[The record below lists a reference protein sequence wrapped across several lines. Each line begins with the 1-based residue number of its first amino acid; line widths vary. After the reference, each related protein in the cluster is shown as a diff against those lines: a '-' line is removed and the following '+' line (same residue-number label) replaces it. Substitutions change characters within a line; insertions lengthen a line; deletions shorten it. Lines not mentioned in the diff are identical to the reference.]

1 MLVAAIISSA
11 GSLSKSNVLMA
22 RQISS
27 VSGQV
32 WILDD
37 VRANSESSRSSSMR
51 PNSESFAISRS
62 TIPEILQVSFDN
74 NVLSRGVKSS
84 LQAMHIVYEKVGRF
98 EDIRPTI
105 RDTQMLAQRRLRA
118 P

>member
-1 MLVAAIISSA
+1 
-11 GSLSKSNVLMA
+11 
-22 RQISS
+22 
-27 VSGQV
+27 
-32 WILDD
+32 
-37 VRANSESSRSSSMR
+37 MR
-51 PNSESFAISRS
+51 PNSESFAISQS

-84 LQAMHIVYEKVGRF
+84 LQAMHIVYENVGRF

-105 RDTQMLAQRRLRA
+105 RDTQMLAQRRSRA

>member
-32 WILDD
+32 WILDN

-51 PNSESFAISRS
+51 PSESFAISQS

-74 NVLSRGVKSS
+74 NALSRGVKSS
-84 LQAMHIVYEKVGRF
+84 LQAMHIVYENVGRF

-105 RDTQMLAQRRLRA
+105 RDTQMFAQRRLRA

>member
-22 RQISS
+22 REISS

-32 WILDD
+32 WILDN

-51 PNSESFAISRS
+51 SNSESFAISQS
-62 TIPEILQVSFDN
+62 TIPAMLQVAFDN

-84 LQAMHIVYEKVGRF
+84 LLNLKNNACVSQASEP
-98 EDIRPTI
+98 RPK
-105 RDTQMLAQRRLRA
+105 
-118 P
+118 

>member
-1 MLVAAIISSA
+1 
-11 GSLSKSNVLMA
+11 
-22 RQISS
+22 
-27 VSGQV
+27 
-32 WILDD
+32 
-37 VRANSESSRSSSMR
+37 
-51 PNSESFAISRS
+51 
-62 TIPEILQVSFDN
+62 VSFDN

-84 LQAMHIVYEKVGRF
+84 LQAMHIVYENVGRF

>member
-1 MLVAAIISSA
+1 MDDACGGDNFIDRVAVE
-11 GSLSKSNVLMA
+11 SNVLMA

-32 WILDD
+32 WILDN

-51 PNSESFAISRS
+51 PNSESFAISQS

-84 LQAMHIVYEKVGRF
+84 L
-98 EDIRPTI
+98 
-105 RDTQMLAQRRLRA
+105 RA
-118 P
+118 

>member
-1 MLVAAIISSA
+1 M
-11 GSLSKSNVLMA
+11 
-22 RQISS
+22 
-27 VSGQV
+27 
-32 WILDD
+32 
-37 VRANSESSRSSSMR
+37 
-51 PNSESFAISRS
+51 
-62 TIPEILQVSFDN
+62 LQVSFDN

-105 RDTQMLAQRRLRA
+105 RDTQMLAQRRSRA